1 MSIKMKLH
9 TMLQEC
15 ADGKEEVEVEGI
27 TVGECINDLIRQYPA
42 TKNELFD
49 RRGRLL
55 GFFDIYVNAVS
66 SYPEELKKA
75 VNDGD
80 EITITV
86 FLAGG

>member
-1 MSIKMKLH
+1 MKLH
-9 TMLQEC
+9 TMLQQF
-15 ADGKEEVEVEGI
+15 ADGKEEVIVEGK
-27 TVGECINDLIRQYPA
+27 TVGECVNDLIRQYPA
-42 TKNELFD
+42 VKNELFD